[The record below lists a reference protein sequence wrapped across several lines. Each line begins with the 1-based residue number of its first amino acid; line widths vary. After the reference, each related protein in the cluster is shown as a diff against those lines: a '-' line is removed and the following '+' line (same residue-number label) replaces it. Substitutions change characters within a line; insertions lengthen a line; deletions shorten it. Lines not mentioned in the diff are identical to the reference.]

1 MNKYHINIKNQIIK
15 SLNSNFFNIIILFMK
30 GNVLLFLWLFNRI
43 INSEQNFQNPSDEIA
58 YKIAYHYYLLFS
70 SLTSSSTLPK
80 A

>member
-1 MNKYHINIKNQIIK
+1 
-15 SLNSNFFNIIILFMK
+15 MK